1 MMILRE
7 QVPIQVQYSEIQIWT
22 QLYHAVIER
31 KCGFAA
37 LSSSGKASRARKIP
51 ILFAKIIHSL

>member
-7 QVPIQVQYSEIQIWT
+7 QIPIQVQYSKIQIQT
-22 QLYHAVIER
+22 QLDHAVIER

-37 LSSSGKASRARKIP
+37 LSSSGKAS
-51 ILFAKIIHSL
+51 